1 MKFALFAEIP
11 VPRPWTPG
19 KEARAIRDTIDQAV
33 FAEEMGFH
41 SFWAVEHHFLE
52 EFSHCSN
59 PEVIYAAVA
68 ARTERLRIGYGV
80 RLAPKPYNHP
90 VRTAESAATLDCVSD
105 GRVEFGLGRSASRLE
120 LEGFGVDPNATRD
133 MLEEAMDHVVGC
145 WTNETHGF
153 EGRFWSMP
161 QRTVVPKPVQQPHPP
176 LWIATTTPDGHRWVG
191 GMGTGVLS
199 FAVGVPPEDLIPR
212 VEAYREGLARCT
224 QPKGLFRNEQVATF
238 TMVHCAPTSDQAFDE
253 AADSM
258 IWYVRRGS
266 KQVADLADY
275 ARRFSEDGEN
285 LGSYFY
291 ARRAE
296 KTQASGALEAMDFG
310 YLRDHHAAM
319 VGDPDRCIE
328 IAKRY
333 EAAGCDVLFCL
344 MNPYAIPHEQVMQSI
359 ELIGRHVIPAFDT
372 D

>member
-1 MKFALFAEIP
+1 
-11 VPRPWTPG
+11 
-19 KEARAIRDTIDQAV
+19 
-33 FAEEMGFH
+33 
-41 SFWAVEHHFLE
+41 
-52 EFSHCSN
+52 
-59 PEVIYAAVA
+59 
-68 ARTERLRIGYGV
+68 
-80 RLAPKPYNHP
+80 
-90 VRTAESAATLDCVSD
+90 
-105 GRVEFGLGRSASRLE
+105 
-120 LEGFGVDPNATRD
+120 
-133 MLEEAMDHVVGC
+133 
-145 WTNETHGF
+145 
-153 EGRFWSMP
+153 
-161 QRTVVPKPVQQPHPP
+161 VPKPVQQPHPP